1 LNISSDT
8 REVTA
13 PEIYFWQSK
22 GSLSFFTSEV
32 TLTLLLPLSPS
43 PQALKTNRYVT
54 QEKTKITWPHT
65 ALYKMLVVALFAITL
80 N

>member
-43 PQALKTNRYVT
+43 PQALKTNLGILPKKK
-54 QEKTKITWPHT
+54 QK
-65 ALYKMLVVALFAITL
+65 
-80 N
+80 